1 MPDVHFFTGR
11 PRGMPLVEPTMRA
24 HPWTWTVRRVAAVS
38 TLWAVALLAAWP
50 ARAEDGSAL
59 WLRYRP
65 LPAEE
70 AAAYRAHTTQLV
82 LDVSTPMRGAARAE
96 LLRAF
101 SGLLGSAPAVTAT
114 ITADGAILAGTPG
127 SSPQI
132 AGLHLNLR
140 ALGNEGYLIRSV
152 LYGAFRL
159 LRLMQTGGSLR
170 QLDLSDAPREKLRV
184 LDHWDNLD
192 GSVERGYAGES
203 IWNWSKLPD
212 QVDPRYTDYARAN
225 ASIGING
232 VVLNNVNADARILT
246 QDYLLKVAGIAGA
259 LRPYGMRVYLSAR
272 FSAPI

>member
-24 HPWTWTVRRVAAVS
+24 HLWTWTVRRVAAVS

-50 ARAEDGSAL
+50 ARAEDGYDL

-101 SGLLGSAPAVTAT
+101 SGLLGSAPADTAR
-114 ITADGAILAGTPG
+114 ITVDGAILAGTPG
-127 SSPQI
+127 SSPLI

-140 ALGNEGYLIRSV
+140 ALGSEGYLIRSVTVNGHAATLIAANSDLGV

-159 LRLMQTGGSLR
+159 LRLIQTGESLQ
-170 QLDLSDAPREKLRV
+170 QLDLS
-184 LDHWDNLD
+184 
-192 GSVERGYAGES
+192 
-203 IWNWSKLPD
+203 
-212 QVDPRYTDYARAN
+212 
-225 ASIGING
+225 
-232 VVLNNVNADARILT
+232 
-246 QDYLLKVAGIAGA
+246 
-259 LRPYGMRVYLSAR
+259 
-272 FSAPI
+272 